1 MVETVYI
8 ALGANLGDRERNLRN
23 AYEYMGVSEDIHP
36 LKISRFYETAP
47 FGGPPQPMFLNAAL
61 ELQTSLTPHQ
71 LLEKLQHIELRMGRI
86 RKEKWG
92 PRIIDIDILLF
103 GDRIV
108 EDDQLKIPHPLM
120 HERIFVLEPLVEI
133 APDMVHPILKKTIL
147 QIYQE
152 FKTFNQEGLRN

>member
-1 MVETVYI
+1 
-8 ALGANLGDRERNLRN
+8 
-23 AYEYMGVSEDIHP
+23 
-36 LKISRFYETAP
+36 
-47 FGGPPQPMFLNAAL
+47 
-61 ELQTSLTPHQ
+61 
-71 LLEKLQHIELRMGRI
+71 IELRMGRI

-92 PRIIDIDILLF
+92 PRTIDIDILLF

-133 APDMVHPILKKTIL
+133 APDMVHPVLKKTIL

-152 FKTFNQEGLRN
+152 FKTFNQ